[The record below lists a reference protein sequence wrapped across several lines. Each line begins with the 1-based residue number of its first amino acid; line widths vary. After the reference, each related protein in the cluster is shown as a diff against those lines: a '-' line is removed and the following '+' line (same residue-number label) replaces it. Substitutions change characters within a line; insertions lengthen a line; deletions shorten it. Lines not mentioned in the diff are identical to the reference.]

1 MTANINDARPFSFT
15 SSEFVKDPY
24 SFYDKLRSIYP
35 ICQGNFFKYQGWYI
49 TGYEEARAV
58 LKDTRF
64 KNRIP
69 LPEASKKYEPLKS
82 VQNDMMLFKNQ
93 PDHKRLRL
101 LVSQVFTPKMIE
113 SYRPFIKET
122 ANELLDHVQKQK
134 SMDVVSD
141 FAFPLASLVIA
152 EILGIPSEERHQFK
166 EWTAAFI
173 QTIDFTRSRKAL
185 TDGSETAIKAIE
197 YFNKLIQVRKEN
209 LKDDVISRLIQ
220 EEQKGNK
227 LSHDE
232 LLATCL
238 LLMIAGHETTVNLI
252 SNSVLLLL
260 QHPDQMQKLQEQ
272 LQLMEMAVEEFLRYE
287 PPAQITARVA
297 SESIKIGETMIG
309 EGEQVYILLGAANR
323 DPKMFTNAHMLDIT
337 RNPNPHLSFGHG
349 PHVCLGSALARIEAQ
364 IAIQV
369 LLQRMP
375 LLQLADANPNYR
387 KWAGFRSLAALPVVF

>member
-1 MTANINDARPFSFT
+1 MTANANASRPFSFT
-15 SSEFVKDPY
+15 SSEFVENPY
-24 SFYDKLRSIYP
+24 SFYDKLRSIEP
-35 ICQGNFFKYQGWYI
+35 ICRGNFFKYQGWYI

-58 LKDTRF
+58 LKDARF
-64 KNRIP
+64 KNRPP
-69 LPEASKKYEPLKS
+69 LPEASKKYETLKS

-101 LVSQVFTPKMIE
+101 MVSQVFTPKMAE
-113 SYRPFIKET
+113 SYRPFIKEA

-152 EILGIPSEERHQFK
+152 QILGIPVEERHQFK

-173 QTIDFTRSRKAL
+173 QTIDFTRSRKVL
-185 TDGSETAIKAIE
+185 TDGSETAIKAME
-197 YFNKLIQVRKEN
+197 YFNNLIELRKEN
-209 LKDDVISRLIQ
+209 LKDDLISKLIQ

-227 LSHDE
+227 LSQDE

-238 LLMIAGHETTVNLI
+238 LLVIAGHETTVNLI
-252 SNSVLLLL
+252 SSSVLLLL
-260 QHPDQMQKLQEQ
+260 QHPDQMQKLKDHPQM
-272 LQLMEMAVEEFLRYE
+272 MEIAVEEFLRYE

-297 SESIKIGETMIG
+297 SENIKVGETTI
-309 EGEQVYILLGAANR
+309 EKGEQVYILLGAANR
-323 DPKMFTNAHMLDIT
+323 DPKIFPNAHMLDIT

-375 LLQLADANPNYR
+375 HIQLADGDPHYR
-387 KWAGFRSLAALPVVF
+387 KWAGIRSLEALPVVF